1 MITRDIIERVRIETD
16 LPQLM
21 SESGV
26 RLKRRGHN
34 KVSGLCPFH
43 KEKTPSFHVSKK
55 KGHWHYH
62 CFGCHASGDSMDWC
76 TEYLEQDF
84 LTAIS
89 DLAGRIGVVVSND
102 PAANYDWQ
110 NQRRVRPPE
119 PPPKIRA
126 WPEKSIARFA
136 GRLAKYA
143 IERGVDVET
152 ARAFELGFDREEKR
166 MIFPVRTRRGVLI
179 GCSGRTVTKK
189 SKLKYLHYR
198 LDIETNRAVARIPWK
213 MQQDLDEE
221 YLENRFRVWH
231 RNRVLF
237 GAFQVSG
244 DVRPPD
250 GWKSN
255 DLFVVEGHFGVTATW
270 RRGHRVV
277 APMGAH
283 ASQEQADIIVD
294 MVPPRGRLIIFYDPD
309 EAGEKGVK
317 GLEKLVYGRVG
328 VWVMR
333 VPNKR
338 IPVGQKAS
346 DLSDEELEKL
356 VTLDSGNCNDSEFE
370 QALSL
375 IQRL

>member
-1 MITRDIIERVRIETD
+1 MILREVIERVRIETD
-16 LPQLM
+16 LPALM
-21 SESGV
+21 LESGM
-26 RLKRRGHN
+26 RLKRRGFN

-55 KGHWHYH
+55 NGHWHYH
-62 CFGCHASGDSMDWC
+62 CFGCHASGDSIDWC
-76 TEYLEQDF
+76 TEFLEMDF
-84 LTAIS
+84 VTGIS
-89 DLAGRIGVVVSND
+89 DLANRLGIVISND
-102 PAANYDWQ
+102 PGATYDWAEQ
-110 NQRRVRPPE
+110 YKVRPPP
-119 PPPKIRA
+119 PPPKIKA
-126 WPEKSIARFA
+126 WPEKAIARFA

-166 MIFPVRTRRGVLI
+166 VIFPVRTRRGVLV
-179 GCSGRTVTKK
+179 GCSGRSITKK
-189 SKLKYLHYR
+189 SKVKYLHYR
-198 LDIETNRAVARIPWK
+198 LDIEQKRAVARIPWK

-237 GAFQVSG
+237 GAFQVAG
-244 DVRPPD
+244 DIRPPD
-250 GWKSN
+250 GWLSN

-294 MVPPRGRLIIFYDPD
+294 MVPARGRVIIFYDPD
-309 EAGEKGVK
+309 EPGEKGMRD
-317 GLEKLVYGRVG
+317 LAKLIYGRVG
-328 VWVMR
+328 VYAMR

-338 IPVGQKAS
+338 IPVGQRAS
-346 DLSDEELEKL
+346 DLTDAELEKL
-356 VTLDSGNCNDSEFE
+356 VTLDSGNCTDSEFE
-370 QALSL
+370 QALER